1 MKKNCSKLHS
11 ILCHFSVSCIVFL
24 SPLFYPT
31 LYDETL
37 SWFIIELALRVW
49 FLFSCSFYTY
59 PAMKVSHLYTNEK
72 DGSIQLRNTSLSPP
86 VFDLGTVADSP
97 SSFCC
102 IPSAPPYFFWDGCVY
117 LISKDCWHGSGFHGN
132 TFQTAS
138 VSVMCCCICFSDCVS
153 VRDTE
158 GCSILWTCILTISQA
173 ASIKKEMRVWL
184 CFSIS
189 VCACVRVWPLAK
201 RLKVIRTEVCES
213 Y

>member
-1 MKKNCSKLHS
+1 MLGLMHTFRFLGSLLSVHDVLAFDDLSQQDSKGGLNLRCFSFTGMLESRSHFFALLWSTLQGARSCVLLHTFSHRLNDNRATFQLLCFQSPNRMLHDSFINMNKNCSKLHS
-11 ILCHFSVSCIVFL
+11 ILCHFSVSCIVFQ

-37 SWFIIELALRVW
+37 SWFIIELALRVR

-102 IPSAPPYFFWDGCVY
+102 IPSAPPYFF
-117 LISKDCWHGSGFHGN
+117 
-132 TFQTAS
+132 
-138 VSVMCCCICFSDCVS
+138 
-153 VRDTE
+153 
-158 GCSILWTCILTISQA
+158 
-173 ASIKKEMRVWL
+173 
-184 CFSIS
+184 
-189 VCACVRVWPLAK
+189 
-201 RLKVIRTEVCES
+201 
-213 Y
+213 